1 MKRFITFEGGEGSG
15 KTTQI
20 KLAADWLRERGIPA
34 LSTAEPGGTPLGR
47 KIRELLLNRG
57 SWTIGAEAE
66 LLLFAAARAQH
77 VRETILPALE
87 AGQWVLCDRFADAT
101 LAYQGFGREL
111 NVAFIRTLNDFSTCS
126 LKPDLTL
133 LFDLPVEAGL
143 ERAKKRTAG
152 IRPEA
157 AEDRFEREDK
167 ALYRSIRDGHHTQLS
182 LPFLGGSRF
191 HGRIRDGY
199 LTLAA
204 EEPQRFRIID
214 GAGSVETVHREVCR
228 CLEAL
233 PQIPFREGGRA

>member
-1 MKRFITFEGGEGSG
+1 MKQFITFEGGEGSG

-20 KLAADWLRERGIPA
+20 KLAADWLSERGIPV

-47 KIRELLLNRG
+47 KIREILLNRG
-57 SWTIGAEAE
+57 SWAIGAEAE

-87 AGQWVLCDRFADAT
+87 AGKWVLCDRFADAT

-111 NVAFIRTLNDFSTCS
+111 NVAFIRTLNDFSTCL

-133 LFDLPVEAGL
+133 LFDLPAEAGL

-152 IRPEA
+152 VRPEA
-157 AEDRFEREDK
+157 AEDRFEQEER
-167 ALYRSIRDGHHTQLS
+167 A
-182 LPFLGGSRF
+182 F

-214 GAGSVETVHREVCR
+214 GAGSVEAVHREVCR

-233 PQIPFREGGRA
+233 HRIPFREGERA

>member
-1 MKRFITFEGGEGSG
+1 MRRFVTFEGGEGSG

-20 KLAADWLRERGIPA
+20 KLAADWLKERDISV

-47 KIRELLLNRG
+47 KIRDILLNRD

-87 AGQWVLCDRFADAT
+87 EGRWVLCDRFADAT
-101 LAYQGFGREL
+101 LAYQGFGRGL
-111 NVAFIRTLNDFSTCS
+111 DAAFIHKLNAFSACS

-133 LFDLPVEAGL
+133 LFDLPVDVGL
-143 ERAKKRTAG
+143 ARAKERIVG
-152 IRPEA
+152 IQPKT
-157 AEDRFEREDK
+157 AEDRFEQEDV
-167 ALYRSIRDGHHTQLS
+167 A
-182 LPFLGGSRF
+182 F

-204 EEPQRFRIID
+204 AESDRFRIID
-214 GAGSVETVHREVCR
+214 AAAGIDTIHAAVRRRLAELMQDPSH
-228 CLEAL
+228 
-233 PQIPFREGGRA
+233 GGRG

>member
-77 VRETILPALE
+77 VREIILPALE

-101 LAYQGFGREL
+101 LAYQGFGRGL
-111 NVAFIRTLNDFSTCS
+111 DAGFIRTLNAFSAQA
-126 LKPDLTL
+126 LKPEMTL

-143 ERAKKRTAG
+143 ARAKKRAAG
-152 IRPEA
+152 GRPEA
-157 AEDRFEREDK
+157 AEDRFEQEER
-167 ALYRSIRDGHHTQLS
+167 A
-182 LPFLGGSRF
+182 F
-191 HGRIRDGY
+191 HGRIREGY
-199 LTLAA
+199 LSIAAA
-204 EEPQRFRIID
+204 EPERFRIID

-233 PQIPFREGGRA
+233 PQLPFLEGERA

>member
-57 SWTIGAEAE
+57 SWAIGAEAE

-101 LAYQGFGREL
+101 LAYQGFGRGL
-111 NVAFIRTLNDFSTCS
+111 DAGFIRTLNAFSAQA
-126 LKPDLTL
+126 LKPEMTL

-143 ERAKKRTAG
+143 ARAKKRAAG
-152 IRPEA
+152 GRPEA
-157 AEDRFEREDK
+157 AEDRFEQEER
-167 ALYRSIRDGHHTQLS
+167 A
-182 LPFLGGSRF
+182 F
-191 HGRIRDGY
+191 HGRIREGY
-199 LTLAA
+199 LSIAAA
-204 EEPQRFRIID
+204 EPERFRIID

-233 PQIPFREGGRA
+233 LQFPFREGERA

>member
-1 MKRFITFEGGEGSG
+1 MKQFITFEGGEGSG

-20 KLAADWLRERGIPA
+20 KLAADWLSERGIPV

-47 KIRELLLNRG
+47 KIREILLNRG
-57 SWTIGAEAE
+57 SWAIGAEAE

-87 AGQWVLCDRFADAT
+87 AGKWVLCDRFADAT

-111 NVAFIRTLNDFSTCS
+111 NVAFIRTLNDFSTCL

-133 LFDLPVEAGL
+133 LFDLPAEAGL

-152 IRPEA
+152 VRPEA
-157 AEDRFEREDK
+157 AEDRFEQEER
-167 ALYRSIRDGHHTQLS
+167 A
-182 LPFLGGSRF
+182 F

-204 EEPQRFRIID
+204 EESQRFRIID
-214 GAGSVETVHREVCR
+214 GAGSVEAVHREVCR

-233 PQIPFREGGRA
+233 HRIPFREGERA